1 MDIDNLTITK
11 LVMDLKLAAENCPR
25 CAGSRETIFT
35 SRGRDNIV
43 NCLECEPIYQS
54 PGDPG
59 SRPGISETEAI
70 SCNSKQLAGSRRML
84 SRIDNY

>member
-43 NCLECEPIYQS
+43 NCLECEPFYNLLA
-54 PGDPG
+54 
-59 SRPGISETEAI
+59 TLEAALEI
-70 SCNSKQLAGSRRML
+70 LKQRQ
-84 SRIDNY
+84 